1 MCDNGIETVVV
12 VVGRVIRYGF
22 RHGFYGVL
30 IAVSRKGRRERERG
44 RGRKG
49 WNGNGRSGADKTDD
63 GCTCINKSEKK
74 RRRLIASFCKD
85 VCSRNYL
92 SVRLICCLSFF
103 YRVQGKKIVS
113 YCCVFLDVFRGWYLQ
128 NYFLKCYYV
137 LFKRKNF
144 WKKLRGEKFS
154 TFINLRDI
162 LIIIIENFVQYY

>member
-1 MCDNGIETVVV
+1 MRQWNRNG
-12 VVGRVIRYGF
+12 RCSRWSSDSIRF
-22 RHGFYGVL
+22 PARFLRSINRSV
-30 IAVSRKGRRERERG
+30 AKRKEREREGEKVETETEEVERI
-44 RGRKG
+44 KLM
-49 WNGNGRSGADKTDD
+49 TDVRVL
-63 GCTCINKSEKK
+63 TRVKKK

-137 LFKRKNF
+137 FL
-144 WKKLRGEKFS
+144 KKEFLKEA
-154 TFINLRDI
+154 
-162 LIIIIENFVQYY
+162 